1 MPALIQQSEPI
12 AESDS
17 RDYNEGSSSG
27 FLSRLGLLEKWPIA
41 FGFGCI
47 LGLSTPGFD
56 MWFLAFVGLVPL
68 LLLIQGCRQR
78 REAVIVGFSFGM
90 GYYLTALR
98 WFLGL
103 HPLNWLSLNDL
114 LSVQAAAAVWI
125 IAAAHQAL
133 LITAFALCVFVIPMR
148 ASFLPYHMR
157 PFYPYLLSV
166 PLLWVFFLWV
176 VGHLE
181 AYLGTPVVELAY
193 SQYKQLELIQI
204 CKLGGSQLLD
214 FLIVL
219 SNCVITLV
227 IMEYTKLVPK
237 LGQRI
242 DRLAPRGGAIADLL
256 LVTTIFAVA
265 FSWGR
270 SELTNLTDS
279 TRLASSAS
287 SEYTP
292 PVVACA
298 LQGNLNIEDERMGT
312 TTPVGVAQRYADL
325 AHGIGA
331 GLLILPEG
339 VITPT
344 QSRQG
349 MLAAKLF
356 DVAKY
361 EMKEVVAG
369 SVEAFKGNYVNGVR
383 VISTD
388 KNTLQSSLYVKRRL
402 VPFGEFYPQTPLD
415 VLIPSGVKKLML
427 GHQGGFVAA
436 QKLSLINSLW
446 GKIGASICVEV
457 IYPKLIANE
466 VRQGASLLVNV
477 SNLAWFHNSPLNKQI
492 LASAVMRSVENGRY
506 MILAT
511 NTGISAIIDPAGVI
525 TTASYPGKKGII
537 LNPVRF
543 LVRNTPFSKMW
554 WL

>member
-12 AESDS
+12 ANSDAQ
-17 RDYNEGSSSG
+17 DYNEGSSAG
-27 FLSRLGLLEKWPIA
+27 ILSRLGLLEKWPIA
-41 FGFGCI
+41 FGFGAI
-47 LGLSTPGFD
+47 FGLSTPGFD
-56 MWFLAFVGLVPL
+56 IWFLAWVGLVPL

-78 REAVIVGFSFGM
+78 REAAIVGFSFGM

-114 LSVQAAAAVWI
+114 LSVQAAAAVWV

-133 LITAFALCVFVIPMR
+133 LITAFAFCVYTIPMR
-148 ASFLPYHMR
+148 ASFLPYHLR

-166 PLLWVFFLWV
+166 PILWIFFMWF

-181 AYLGTPVVELAY
+181 AYLGTPVVEIAY
-193 SQYKQLELIQI
+193 SQFQQLELIQI

-219 SNCVITLV
+219 TNCAIALV
-227 IMEYTKLVPK
+227 IMEYTRLVPK

-242 DRLAPRGGAIADLL
+242 DRLAPRGGAIFDLVL
-256 LVTTIFAVA
+256 IGTVIAIAFA
-265 FSWGR
+265 WGR
-270 SELTNLTDS
+270 SELTGSADS
-279 TRLASSAS
+279 TRLASSDA

-292 PVVACA
+292 PVIACA

-312 TTPVGVAQRYADL
+312 TTPEGVAQRYADL
-325 AHGIGA
+325 AHGIGSS
-331 GLLILPEG
+331 LIVLPEG
-339 VITPT
+339 AITPT
-344 QSRQG
+344 QARQG
-349 MLAAKLF
+349 MLGAKLF

-361 EMKEVVAG
+361 EKKEIVSG
-369 SVEAFKGNYVNGVR
+369 SVEAIKDSYVNGVR

-402 VPFGEFYPQTPLD
+402 VPFGEFYPQTFLD
-415 VLIPSGVKKLML
+415 ALIPSQVKKLML

-436 QKLSLINSLW
+436 QKLQLLNSLW

-466 VRQGASLLVNV
+466 VRSGASLLVNV

-525 TTASYPGKKGII
+525 TTQSFAGKKGII

-543 LVRNTPFSKMW
+543 LYRNTPFSKMW

>member
-1 MPALIQQSEPI
+1 MQQSESI
-12 AESDS
+12 LESDEQ
-17 RDYNEGSSSG
+17 DYAQGTSHG
-27 FLSRLGLLEKWPIA
+27 ILSRLGLLEKWPMS

-56 MWFLAFVGLVPL
+56 ISFLAWIGLVPL
-68 LLLIQGCRQR
+68 LLLIQSCRQR
-78 REAVIVGFSFGM
+78 REAAIVGFSFGM
-90 GYYLTALR
+90 GYYLTAMR

-114 LSVQAAAAVWI
+114 LSAQAAAAVWV
-125 IAAAHQAL
+125 IASAHQAL
-133 LITAFALCVFVIPMR
+133 LITAFAFCVYAIPMR
-148 ASFLPYHMR
+148 ASFLPYHLR

-166 PLLWVFFLWV
+166 PLLWMFFMWV
-176 VGHLE
+176 VGHME

-193 SQYKQLELIQI
+193 SQFQQLELIQI

-219 SNCVITLV
+219 TNCTLAIV
-227 IMEYTKLVPK
+227 IMEYTRLVPK
-237 LGQRI
+237 LGRRI
-242 DRLAPRGGAIADLL
+242 DRLAPRGGAIFDLA
-256 LVTTIFAVA
+256 LVTTIIAVA

-270 SELTNLTDS
+270 GELINSTDS
-279 TRLASSAS
+279 TRLASSYS

-292 PVVACA
+292 PVIACA

-312 TTPVGVAQRYADL
+312 TPTEAVAQRYADL

-331 GLLILPEG
+331 GLVVLPEG
-339 VITPT
+339 VLTPL
-344 QSRQG
+344 QERQG
-349 MLAAKLF
+349 MLTSKLF
-356 DVAKY
+356 DISKY
-361 EMKEVVAG
+361 EKKEIVTG
-369 SVEAFKGNYVNGVR
+369 SVESIKGSSVNAVR

-402 VPFGEFYPQTPLD
+402 VPFGEFYPQTFLD
-415 VLIPSGVKKLML
+415 ALIPSQVKKLML

-436 QKLSLINSLW
+436 QKLRLLNSIW

-466 VRQGASLLVNV
+466 VRSGASLLVNV
-477 SNLAWFHNSPLNKQI
+477 SNLAWFHNSPLNRQI

-511 NTGISAIIDPAGVI
+511 NTGISAIIDPAGVVS
-525 TTASYPGKKGII
+525 TASYPGKKGIL

-543 LVRNTPFSKMW
+543 LCRNTPFSKMW